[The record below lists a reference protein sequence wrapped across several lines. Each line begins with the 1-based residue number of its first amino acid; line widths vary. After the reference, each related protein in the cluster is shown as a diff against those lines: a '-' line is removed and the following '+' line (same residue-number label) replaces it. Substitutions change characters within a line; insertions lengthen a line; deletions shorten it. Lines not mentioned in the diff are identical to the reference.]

1 MPSCKIL
8 VDYANMNGWKKDDI
22 VDITNPWTL
31 IEQGKVVLVDDEGNP
46 MERPGVL
53 HCPICS
59 FSAKNAIDLAT
70 HIIDR
75 HPRKGSEPA
84 AMRVADKEKP
94 YIAEKN
100 EAKEGLAPQE
110 ALAKLEATGVVG
122 VEDDNEIKAKK
133 EKIRMQRLLNLQKAR
148 ASKIAKK
155 G

>member
-1 MPSCKIL
+1 MCKIL
-8 VDYANMNGWKKDDI
+8 VDYTNTSNWKPGEI
-22 VDITNPWTL
+22 VDITNPWRL
-31 IEQGKVVLVDDEGNP
+31 IEEGKAVLVDDEGNP

-59 FSAKNAIDLAT
+59 FSARNAIDLAT

-75 HPRKGSEPA
+75 HPRKGSEPT

-94 YIAEKN
+94 SVMEKN
-100 EAKEGLAPQE
+100 EAKEGLPPQE

-122 VEDDNEIKAKK
+122 IEDDDEVRVKK
-133 EKIRMQRLLNLQKAR
+133 EQLRRQRLLNLQRAR
-148 ASKIAKK
+148 EAKKAKK